1 MSKHKS
7 TGKEKKK
14 GSQLVI
20 RVDKTERDAF
30 VMLCDELDTSAA
42 REIRRF
48 MRELVAAHAG
58 ADAVPEAVATSVDIS
73 DVKGDEPVGVEP
85 VGENPIAVE
94 ADIAVNADVEFEAP
108 TDGAEK
114 PKKRQK
120 RVSQ

>member
-58 ADAVPEAVATSVDIS
+58 ADAVPEVVAASVDIS
-73 DVKGDEPVGVEP
+73 DVKGVEP

-94 ADIAVNADVEFEAP
+94 ADIAVNADAAFEAP
-108 TDGAEK
+108 PDGAEK

-120 RVSQ
+120 RVPQ